1 MRIKD
6 SKFVKINNVN
16 PLYLFINKANRN
28 FEEINKSNY
37 LTLIP
42 TNESKEK
49 IRKYEE
55 LLSEIRDLIRSIW
68 L

>member
-16 PLYLFINKANRN
+16 SLYLFINKANRN

-55 LLSEIRDLIRSIW
+55 LLSKIRDLIRSIW

>member
-55 LLSEIRDLIRSIW
+55 LLSKIRDLIRSIW

>member
-16 PLYLFINKANRN
+16 PLYIFINKANRN

-55 LLSEIRDLIRSIW
+55 LLSKIRDLIRSI
-68 L
+68 

>member
-55 LLSEIRDLIRSIW
+55 LLSKIRDLIRSI
-68 L
+68 

>member
-37 LTLIP
+37 LTLNP

-55 LLSEIRDLIRSIW
+55 LLSKIRDLIRSIW